1 MRVAQNGQESGSLG
15 MAGAY
20 LDLGRG
26 DGLHAAAML
35 TTLLLTASLA
45 AAPGPTICA
54 PGAATA
60 KLEEGRTTL
69 RERAEGGAKDAAAQ
83 FVEAERL
90 DPDCLSALWELG
102 WALQLQGDHAGNV
115 AVWERLAARRADY
128 PELGEHLPSARA
140 RRDQLAALAK
150 LPDPGKLPPVD
161 EAPADG
167 PRLTLAAVGDVT
179 MGKSWPEDGKKLPPD
194 PSVFFAGVADLL
206 TRPDVT
212 FGNLETVLA
221 DEGAST
227 KCGRKSNNCYAFRI
241 PTSYAAHLKAAGF
254 DAMSIANNHA
264 GDFGPSGRR
273 ATIKALDA
281 AGILHSGP
289 VGDVARWEVK
299 GVKFGMIAF
308 SFGSDV
314 HRVQELETARRL
326 VAKLASEV
334 DVVVV
339 SFHAGAE
346 GKGADRVTRKTE
358 IGFGEDRGNP
368 FLFARTVVDAG
379 ADVVLGHGPHV
390 FRAMEVYKGRFIAYS
405 LGNFSSWQL
414 FSLKGPG
421 GISGILELELAKN
434 GVATKATLHPT
445 ILQEPGVPVKDPA
458 RKVLPRVRE
467 LSKEDLG
474 SELFDADG
482 VWVRPAVK

>member
-1 MRVAQNGQESGSLG
+1 
-15 MAGAY
+15 
-20 LDLGRG
+20 
-26 DGLHAAAML
+26 ML
-35 TTLLLTASLA
+35 TSLA
-45 AAPGPTICA
+45 LAALLAAKAPTATICA
-54 PGAATA
+54 PGAATE
-60 KLEEGRTTL
+60 KLEAGRTTQ
-69 RERAEGGAKDAAAQ
+69 RERAEGGAKDAIALYD
-83 FVEAERL
+83 EALKL
-90 DPDCLSALWELG
+90 DPGCLSALWEQG
-102 WALQLQGDHAGNV
+102 WSFQLAGDHGRNV
-115 AVWERLAARRADY
+115 EVWERLKSAKADY
-128 PELGEHLPSARA
+128 PELAEHLPAAIA
-140 RRDQLAALAK
+140 RRDQVTALAK

-161 EAPADG
+161 EAPAEG
-167 PRLTLAAVGDVT
+167 VRLTLAAVGDVT
-179 MGKSWPEDGKKLPPD
+179 MGKSWPAGGEKLPPD
-194 PSVFFAGVADLL
+194 PSQFFAGVADLL
-206 TRPDVT
+206 GRPDVT

-221 DEGAST
+221 DSGEST

-241 PTSYAAHLKAAGF
+241 PTSYGKHLKDVGF

-264 GDFGPSGRR
+264 GDFGPNGRR
-273 ATIKALDA
+273 STVKALDA
-281 AGILHSGP
+281 VGILHSGP
-289 VGDVARWEVK
+289 IGDVARWEVK
-299 GVKFGMIAF
+299 GVKFAMIAF

-314 HRVQELETARRL
+314 HRVQEIETARRL
-326 VAKLASEV
+326 VAKLSAEA

-346 GKGADRVTRKTE
+346 GKGADRVTKATE

-434 GVATKATLHPT
+434 GVVTKATLHPT
-445 ILQEPGVPVKDPA
+445 ILQDPGVPVKDPQK
-458 RKVLPRVRE
+458 RVISRVRE

-474 SELFDADG
+474 SALLDAEG
-482 VWVRPAVK
+482 VWTRPGK